1 MAKKIK
7 FRCVRCGEK
16 FELEYSKTA
25 IKLDTANAQPTAKT
39 RCPKC
44 GEECAAKL

>member
-1 MAKKIK
+1 MPKKIK